1 MDEVVFR
8 ETQRMPPSWR
18 APVLAIAGGGALLY
32 VWSASLAG
40 GAGAATLIGLV
51 AVVAGLAVASLAIVA
66 RLEVSVTGA
75 SVDVRWVPL
84 ARRSIP
90 FASIRQAEPV
100 TYRPI
105 RQFGGWGIRFGRR
118 GARAYSMSGDR
129 AVRLTLHD
137 GSEIYLGSLEP
148 EALAAAIDRARV
160 R

>member
-1 MDEVVFR
+1 MDEVIFR

-18 APVLAIAGGGALLY
+18 VPVLAIAAGGALLY
-32 VWSASLAG
+32 VWSASAG
-40 GAGAATLIGLV
+40 GAGATTLIGLV
-51 AVVAGLAVASLAIVA
+51 AVVAGVVVASLAVVA
-66 RLEVSVTGA
+66 RLDVSVTRG

-90 FASIRQAEPV
+90 FASIRRAEPF

-118 GARAYSMSGDR
+118 GALAYPMSGDR
-129 AVRLTLHD
+129 AVRLTLDD

>member
-18 APVLAIAGGGALLY
+18 VPVLAIAGGGALLY
-32 VWSASLAG
+32 VWSVSVA

-51 AVVAGLAVASLAIVA
+51 AVFAGLAVASLALVA
-66 RLEVSVTGA
+66 RLEVSVTRA

-90 FASIRQAEPV
+90 FASIRRAEPV

-129 AVRLTLHD
+129 AARLTLDD